1 MCGPPLTDKFI
12 SHQCQYQSRIFAAC
26 RRSQT
31 LKDKTPTAVASN
43 LCSLVAFDVLS
54 VRSFDPAV
62 RYLKYEFVSNAL
74 TFVALDKGP
83 SAEPNRPH
91 SEEKKFPHKLYT
103 YDIYTFCYWHIF
115 WHSTWHVLWHS
126 TWHIFC
132 HLHGENYID
141 TSQFPLQATHSFHVA
156 CLEKQTRQDMLE
168 TT

>member
-31 LKDKTPTAVASN
+31 LKDKTPTAVTSN

-91 SEEKKFPHKLYT
+91 SEEKSFRTNCILM
-103 YDIYTFCYWHIF
+103 TFTHFVTGISSGILPGISYGILPGISSVIF
-115 WHSTWHVLWHS
+115 MVKIT
-126 TWHIFC
+126 
-132 HLHGENYID
+132 
-141 TSQFPLQATHSFHVA
+141 
-156 CLEKQTRQDMLE
+156 
-168 TT
+168 